1 VKWWTKRNPVDE
13 ILERY
18 EGHTLRYKWKTA
30 YESDD
35 DSSLDFGFKVE

>member
-1 VKWWTKRNPVDE
+1 VGEEKPVDE

-18 EGHTLRYKWKTA
+18 EGYTLRYKWKTA

-35 DSSLDFGFKVE
+35 DSSPDFGFKVE